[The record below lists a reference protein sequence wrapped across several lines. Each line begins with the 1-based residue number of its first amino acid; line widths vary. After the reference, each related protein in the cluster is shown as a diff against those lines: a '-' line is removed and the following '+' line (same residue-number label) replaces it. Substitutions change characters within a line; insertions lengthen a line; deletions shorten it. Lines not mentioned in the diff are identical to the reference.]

1 LPNVV
6 RCSASSLKTPP
17 TRIREE
23 PTASF
28 IFPEIRSFLT
38 DQPVYGILFVMKPF
52 SDSDT
57 ILQEPSTVS
66 APPTANLSP
75 DDDFD
80 KEELGQRQPEAC
92 SLDEGCEKCQ

>member
-1 LPNVV
+1 M
-6 RCSASSLKTPP
+6 
-17 TRIREE
+17 
-23 PTASF
+23 
-28 IFPEIRSFLT
+28 FPEIRFFLT
-38 DQPVYGILFVMKPF
+38 DQPVYGILSKMKPF

-66 APPTANLSP
+66 APSTANLST

-92 SLDEGCEKCQ
+92 SLDEGCVICT

>member
-1 LPNVV
+1 
-6 RCSASSLKTPP
+6 
-17 TRIREE
+17 
-23 PTASF
+23 
-28 IFPEIRSFLT
+28 
-38 DQPVYGILFVMKPF
+38 MKPL

-66 APPTANLSP
+66 APSTANLSP

-92 SLDEGCEKCQ
+92 SHDEGCVICT

>member
-1 LPNVV
+1 
-6 RCSASSLKTPP
+6 
-17 TRIREE
+17 
-23 PTASF
+23 
-28 IFPEIRSFLT
+28 LT
-38 DQPVYGILFVMKPF
+38 DQPVYGILFVMNAF

-66 APPTANLSP
+66 ATPTANLSP

-92 SLDEGCEKCQ
+92 SNDEGCVICT